1 MTTTLGPKLKFVM
14 PPKKIVLNEEILEGN
29 YDLELRQWSISKM
42 ERKVSFASSTLI
54 FLRYSEEEITHFRQ
68 RLKIQL
74 QCSIESIES
83 SYLNPQLCSL
93 GKVHR
98 RKSCFKE
105 YDDQFN

>member
-14 PPKKIVLNEEILEGN
+14 PPKKIVVNEEILEGN
-29 YDLELRQWSISKM
+29 CDPELRQWSLSKV
-42 ERKVSFASSTLI
+42 ERKVSFAASTLV

-68 RLKIQL
+68 RLRSQL

-93 GKVHR
+93 GKSNR